1 MEVEITKPI
10 LTYLLK
16 ILNVGLVGDSKTF
29 YLIKYGVE
37 LQIVFIP
44 VMEILE
50 FLDVGT
56 QSTVRLLLL
65 ENGFSRKPSYS
76 YVRSLFFHL
85 SYENINYFLWVIL
98 FQKL

>member
-37 LQIVFIP
+37 L
-44 VMEILE
+44 
-50 FLDVGT
+50 
-56 QSTVRLLLL
+56 
-65 ENGFSRKPSYS
+65 
-76 YVRSLFFHL
+76 
-85 SYENINYFLWVIL
+85 
-98 FQKL
+98 